1 MENGTNF
8 DYWTAQYN
16 IIKFLSGKEER
27 WQWDTPNYETF
38 I

>member
-8 DYWTAQYN
+8 DYWKAQYN
-16 IIKFLSGKEER
+16 IIKVLSVEKESC
-27 WQWDTPNYETF
+27 QWDTPNYKIF